1 MRQICTTVYQYD
13 ELSDAAKE
21 TARDWFSQSVFS
33 DSNDWDHVYEDVA
46 AIADMIGI
54 NLRQRAVK
62 LMNGSTRMEPEIY
75 FSGFSSQGDG
85 ACFKADYAYK
95 TDSVKAVTEHA
106 PNDAELHRI
115 VTELAD
121 IQQRFGNHVTA
132 TCRPSGRGYHS
143 RSMDIEVDFAVDFM
157 DGGPAPDDVDEEQV
171 RQLLRDFADW
181 IYRQLASEYEYQT
194 SEEAVAENIRANE
207 YEFTADGKRA

>member
-21 TARDWFSQSVFS
+21 KAREWFAQLVFS

-46 AIADMIGI
+46 TIADMIGI
-54 NLRQRAVK
+54 NLRQRTVK

-85 ACFKADYAYK
+85 ACFEADYAYK
-95 TDSVKAVTEHA
+95 ADSVKAVTEHV

-115 VTELAD
+115 TTRLAE
-121 IQQRFGNHVTA
+121 IQEKFGNAVSA
-132 TCRPSGRGYHS
+132 TCRHRGRYFHS
-143 RSMDIEVDFAVDFM
+143 HSMDIDVTFDSDYPGE
-157 DGGPAPDDVDEEQV
+157 DDIETV
-171 RQLLRDFADW
+171 RELLCDFADW

-194 SEEAVAENIRANE
+194 SEEAVADNIRANE
-207 YEFTADGKRA
+207 YEFTEDGKRA